1 MCGADESLLFGRR
14 DAFQRTA
21 ETGVLPETHFDED
34 QCILIAHDEVDLTAR
49 CAEVAFQQ
57 DQPLLLEVSSSVSF
71 NDKAPRM
78 GGAF

>member
-14 DAFQRTA
+14 DAFRCTA
-21 ETGVLPETHFDED
+21 ETSALSESHLDED
-34 QCILIAHDEVDLTAR
+34 QCMSIAHDEVDLTAGR
-49 CAEVAFQQ
+49 TKVALQQ
-57 DQPLLLEVSSSVSF
+57 YQPLLLKVPSSVGF